1 MPWHRKGSWPFP
13 SPPSAGWGEES
24 KAAAERVE
32 RDVLGEWLGPQIQEI
47 SIGGLGGG
55 CSQYLFFH
63 LVSGEEGLGGGIYLG
78 RRYGLS
84 NPASMV
90 RLLVS
95 PNREKGRSFRVAV
108 GGVGFERS

>member
-1 MPWHRKGSWPFP
+1 MGWGMGVHNIYFFILYLGRKGC
-13 SPPSAGWGEES
+13 G
-24 KAAAERVE
+24 
-32 RDVLGEWLGPQIQEI
+32 
-47 SIGGLGGG
+47 
-55 CSQYLFFH
+55 
-63 LVSGEEGLGGGIYLG
+63 GGGIYLG

>member
-1 MPWHRKGSWPFP
+1 MGWGMGVHNFYFFIWYLGRKGC
-13 SPPSAGWGEES
+13 G
-24 KAAAERVE
+24 
-32 RDVLGEWLGPQIQEI
+32 
-47 SIGGLGGG
+47 
-55 CSQYLFFH
+55 
-63 LVSGEEGLGGGIYLG
+63 GGGIYLG